1 MVSNCKVVY
10 CTECEHIYRTT
21 ASEFYYC
28 SHILIRISPPGTNLS
43 PGSPAAWRRGG
54 GFHPPARR
62 PSYCGPP
69 SIRPNIN
76 TIYGNVHKK
85 KLNISVVGHFINT
98 MKTTFDFNFDL
109 NQAVKQHGYT

>member
-1 MVSNCKVVY
+1 MPNCKVVY
-10 CTECEHIYRTT
+10 STECKHIYRTT

-28 SHILIRISPPGTNLS
+28 SRILIRISPLRTILS

-54 GFHPPARR
+54 GFHPPGLR

-76 TIYGNVHKK
+76 TIKRNVQK
-85 KLNISVVGHFINT
+85 KLNITVVGLYINT
-98 MKTTFDFNFDL
+98 MKTTFDFNSDL
-109 NQAVKQHGYT
+109 NQAVEQHGYI